1 MSYSINDC
9 SCNGGVIYGIS
20 QCRSCGS
27 CAFGQ
32 QCACRPDQPCADAN
46 QKRIQNTVRIPSSE
60 YTMNLGALNVYQRPS
75 AQHACVNWD
84 QTSDRAQPGVVRR
97 HVPTRGNSTKSSIT
111 RMRPGS
117 TSAPGSGVDIKHG
130 SYARYLARLKGKSS
144 LRTQQRAAGVTP
156 THGNKRRK
164 FGIVNSSQCQCFTE
178 KCTPIP

>member
-1 MSYSINDC
+1 MSYSVNDC
-9 SCNGGVIYGIS
+9 SCNGGMIYGIA
-20 QCRSCGS
+20 QCRACGS
-27 CAFGQ
+27 G
-32 QCACRPDQPCADAN
+32 ACVPSGVCADAN

-75 AQHACVNWD
+75 QSHACVNWD

-130 SYARYLARLKGKSS
+130 SYARYLARLKGKSA
-144 LRTQQRAAGVTP
+144 LRTQQRAAGVTT

-164 FGIVNSSQCQCFTE
+164 FGIVAYSAQNCQCFTQT
-178 KCTPIP
+178 CTDP